1 MALAALMLWA
11 QSARDTYRDAYR
23 AWREI
28 DPSLER
34 DAETGGESLGARAD
48 RVAAGAVKYSTERG
62 AFLDRFAQANALQL
76 KWLATPTEA
85 APVIKAGGDYI
96 AAQTAA
102 VRRGI
107 DAFASDPAPGIQ
119 QVRSMLEREN
129 IALGALSAA
138 VTARE
143 KAAGEAEAAIAAVEA
158 ARVKAL
164 DLDRAFALEVKK
176 EGEQTGAET
185 QAWAEYYRKLSDGAR
200 SISTGAPVSSI
211 ATRPL
216 DPAPRPT
223 PSITALPLPR
233 YTGDWI
239 FAPNGMYHGS
249 QPEFVDLV
257 VRENNGRC
265 EGRMV
270 ARFILPPG
278 SNGDPVLRFEFGGEF
293 KSTVRQSFPLETS
306 DGATG
311 TIDLIPGTAFNLIEI
326 NIQIAAKPGKV
337 RQANVV
343 LIKK

>member
-1 MALAALMLWA
+1 MALAALMLWG
-11 QSARDTYRDAYR
+11 QSGRDAYRDAYR

-28 DPSLER
+28 DSNLER
-34 DAETGGESLGARAD
+34 DAETGGEPLGARAD
-48 RVAAGAVKYSTERG
+48 RVAAEAAKYCAERRG
-62 AFLDRFAQANALQL
+62 FLDRFTQENAQKL
-76 KWLATPTEA
+76 KWLEAPTET
-85 APVIKAGGDYI
+85 APVSAAGGDYI

-129 IALGALSAA
+129 IALGALTAA
-138 VTARE
+138 VAARQ
-143 KAAGEAEAAIAAVEA
+143 KAAGEAEVAVGEVEA
-158 ARVKAL
+158 ARLKAL
-164 DLDRAFALEVKK
+164 DLDRAFAMEAKK
-176 EGEQTGAET
+176 EGEETGAET
-185 QAWAEYYRKLSDGAR
+185 QMWAEYYRKLSDGTR
-200 SISTGAPVSSI
+200 SVSTAAPVSPI
-211 ATRPL
+211 APRPS
-216 DPAPRPT
+216 DPAPRSA
-223 PSITALPLPR
+223 PSITALPLLR

-257 VRENNGRC
+257 VRENNGHC
-265 EGRMV
+265 DGRMV

-293 KSTVRQSFPLETS
+293 TSTVRQSFPLETS
-306 DGATG
+306 DGAKG